1 MQATTQLPVDP
12 PQYVSNPNALQPTA
26 KVYRLPEEVR
36 HKSYS
41 LGVILSVFGSVTMII
56 SILGFALT
64 SRYTIL
70 YASGVNLWTGLF
82 YLLSGVFGILTYKIP
97 INPHLMHNYY
107 AFSFLAFLSS
117 FIQLLFAILTITG
130 YYGNSLWMIIITFS
144 LSGLGIALSMAAII
158 ILSHNIYCKGCCYI
172 TGDSTSHL
180 PVQGQTVHVVQPTVQ
195 PATQNQAVV
204 QSPNL
209 PTYGAIQYTAGIMQ
223 QPAIANNNTG
233 TEGQQQYQPS
243 SSKEEEALNNDS
255 SIKALPAS
263 KS

>member
-130 YYGNSLWMIIITFS
+130 YYG
-144 LSGLGIALSMAAII
+144 LGIALSMAAII

-204 QSPNL
+204 QSPSL

-255 SIKALPAS
+255 SIKTLPAS